1 MPATEMVTTRNTE
14 GRHSAAVPVPA
25 PSGIRL
31 LVIDTDPGTVAL
43 LPRLRA
49 QYHVAIAAGVREAT
63 DILTQ
68 SLPDIV
74 MTELRFIDGSALDV
88 CHRVKN
94 GGNAPTVLLTTQE
107 VDGVAAV
114 LRAGGDAVLLKPF
127 APNLLHARVA
137 RLARM
142 RQLVTGRFTA
152 TTNQLWP
159 ETPCPRCRHLGV
171 TEFDFASYRRA
182 WYACVACGSAW
193 LHKRQE

>member
-1 MPATEMVTTRNTE
+1 M
-14 GRHSAAVPVPA
+14 S
-25 PSGIRL
+25 L
-31 LVIDTDPGTVAL
+31 LVIDADPGTMAL
-43 LPRLRA
+43 VPRLRA
-49 QYHVAIAAGVREAT
+49 HYHVAIAAGVTEAR
-63 DILTQ
+63 DMLAR

-74 MTELRFIDGSALDV
+74 MTELRFVDGSALDI
-88 CHRVKN
+88 CHRVKTVR
-94 GGNAPTVLLTTQE
+94 NAPTVLLTTQE

-159 ETPCPRCRHLGV
+159 ETPCPHCHHLGV

-182 WYACVACGSAW
+182 WYACLACGSAW
-193 LHKRQE
+193 LHPRQE